1 MHISINSTGFIVL
14 LFHAD
19 DVYTL
24 SMMVMFWAAVVFY
37 MCKHTVEVYGTADK
51 DTLPSTLASTVTST
65 ALPTVLPTEDESIKL
80 VVRMCLEVSPAAGKD
95 FSVLYCSIKSQ
106 HKIDPMLLI
115 VHDSFVH
122 IF

>member
-37 MCKHTVEVYGTADK
+37 MCEHTVEVYGTADK
-51 DTLPSTLASTVTST
+51 DTLQSTLASTVTST
-65 ALPTVLPTEDESIKL
+65 ALPTEDESIKL

-95 FSVLYCSIKSQ
+95 FLVLYCSIKSQ
-106 HKIDPMLLI
+106 QN
-115 VHDSFVH
+115 
-122 IF
+122 